1 MFFIVSCSKENSNTE
16 KTNKN
21 NINKE
26 TIFSFDLHNMEEGCS
41 SSSEMICIINNSIKC
56 TLDPLF
62 EECKKY
68 KNRIPPFI
76 FMQDENLK
84 RPTIQSYKITKL
96 VPRNDETIEVV
107 TNSSCNGNWFG
118 LCNGNIIYVMKNIN
132 SNWHI
137 IDIYAVEN

>member
-1 MFFIVSCSKENSNTE
+1 MFFIVSCYKENSNTE

-26 TIFSFDLHNMEEGCS
+26 TIFSFGLHNMEEGCS
-41 SSSEMICIINNSIKC
+41 SSSEMICIINASIKC

-62 EECKKY
+62 KECKKY

-84 RPTIQSYKITKL
+84 RPTTQSYKITKL
-96 VPRNDETIEVV
+96 VPRNDGTIEVV